1 MFRIT
6 FFFPPQL
13 PRVHHVLPDDV
24 TAWRHGNDW
33 REVGVGYPDGKYRVL
48 LAESLATTDIIAQ
61 ASAHQLPDTEL
72 PGARDQCGQ
81 GQQPHDMRAEM
92 AVHHRAE
99 CKSDGYYQRNAP
111 QLKRKA
117 SAQPHDRSVY
127 LRQKLPQCPRCKER
141 RNEQRKHTPQDNQE
155 LMSERACGLHLH
167 QWEHRRNHHRRH

>member
-81 GQQPHDMRAEM
+81 GEKPHHVRVEV
-92 AVHHRAE
+92 AVHHRSE
-99 CKSDGYYQRNAP
+99 RKPYGYYQRNAS
-111 QLKRKA
+111 QVKCKA
-117 SAQPHDRSVY
+117 SAQLHDHSVY
-127 LRQKLPQCPRCKER
+127 FRQKFPQRPRRKER
-141 RNEQRKHTPQDNQE
+141 RNEQREHVPQDKQE
-155 LMSERACGLHLH
+155 LMPE
-167 QWEHRRNHHRRH
+167 

>member
-72 PGARDQCGQ
+72 PGARDPCKHAERKR
-81 GQQPHDMRAEM
+81 PHLEETDDLFFHIQSVFDSCRKVTPKPP
-92 AVHHRAE
+92 VHTQITD
-99 CKSDGYYQRNAP
+99 CSLLP
-111 QLKRKA
+111 
-117 SAQPHDRSVY
+117 SVE
-127 LRQKLPQCPRCKER
+127 RPLP
-141 RNEQRKHTPQDNQE
+141 
-155 LMSERACGLHLH
+155 A
-167 QWEHRRNHHRRH
+167 